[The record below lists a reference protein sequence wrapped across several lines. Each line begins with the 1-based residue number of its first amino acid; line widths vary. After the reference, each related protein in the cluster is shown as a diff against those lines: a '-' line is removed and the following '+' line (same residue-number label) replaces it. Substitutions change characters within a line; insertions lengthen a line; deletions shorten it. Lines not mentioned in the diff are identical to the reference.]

1 MFVKLRST
9 NRNKIQQKVNQMKKA
24 TLILMLITALAGCE
38 QNNKNADNNAAQ
50 ATIDTTTVNVYYFHG
65 KQRCKTCIAVGDVAK
80 ATIAKDYADNDK
92 VVFTEINTSEKG
104 NEALAEKYE
113 VTWNALII
121 AKGENAVEITDQA
134 FASAVENP
142 QSLENLIKQEVNKR
156 L

>member
-1 MFVKLRST
+1 
-9 NRNKIQQKVNQMKKA
+9 MKKA
-24 TLILMLITALAGCE
+24 TLILMLIAILAGCK
-38 QNNKNADNNAAQ
+38 QNNKKAENNTAQ
-50 ATIDTTTVNVYYFHG
+50 TTIYTTTVNVYYFHG

-80 ATIAKDYADNDK
+80 ATIAKDYAGNNK

-134 FASAVENP
+134 FATAVENP
-142 QSLENLIKQEVNKR
+142 QSLENLIKEEVNNR
-156 L
+156 LAN